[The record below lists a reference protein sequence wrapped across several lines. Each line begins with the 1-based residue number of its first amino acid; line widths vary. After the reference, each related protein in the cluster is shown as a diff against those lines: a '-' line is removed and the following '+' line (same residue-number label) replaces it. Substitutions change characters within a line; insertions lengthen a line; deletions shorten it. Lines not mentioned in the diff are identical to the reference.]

1 MEDRKVYSYFFRHDR
16 WFNGIFHGFILI
28 PLRHLRSEEQNNKIC
43 IYGWTFPN
51 WFLHWQL
58 PCRYAF
64 SPSLVK
70 AEIEKSI
77 FLCIGIVAKYY
88 GVLVNFSLGMLFA
101 LLAVSYIIFFL
112 KDSSVIRDQ
121 RLQREIEEEIQDL
134 ELHKKFE
141 GNLNLHTWTQIAT
154 SLLYV
159 NHTSKAHVK
168 PDNIP

>member
-1 MEDRKVYSYFFRHDR
+1 MDFSQLVST
-16 WFNGIFHGFILI
+16 LAT
-28 PLRHLRSEEQNNKIC
+28 PLQVCL
-43 IYGWTFPN
+43 FPLFGQSWN
-51 WFLHWQL
+51 W
-58 PCRYAF
+58 
-64 SPSLVK
+64 
-70 AEIEKSI
+70 EKHF

-112 KDSSVIRDQ
+112 KDSSLIRDK